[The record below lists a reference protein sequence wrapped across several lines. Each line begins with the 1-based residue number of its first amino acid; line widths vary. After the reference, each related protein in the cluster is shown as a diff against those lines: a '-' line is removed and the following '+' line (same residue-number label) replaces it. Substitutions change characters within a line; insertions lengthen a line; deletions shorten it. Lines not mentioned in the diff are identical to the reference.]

1 MKKTILVVF
10 IMVLAIPTFGLAQ
23 YNGGTDSSGIAIPQG
38 SLLIEGKIVLED
50 YNGGTDATGMA
61 IPASNVPRM
70 PNAGF
75 SAGPYSGGTDA
86 NGMAVPAFK

>member
-23 YNGGTDSSGIAIPQG
+23 YHGGTDSHGMPTPQG
-38 SLLIEGKIVLED
+38 SIPTEGKITLQG

-61 IPASNVPRM
+61 IPASNVPSL
-70 PNAGF
+70 PDVK
-75 SAGPYSGGTDA
+75 SSVGPHSGGTDA
-86 NGMAVPAFK
+86 HGMPVPAFK